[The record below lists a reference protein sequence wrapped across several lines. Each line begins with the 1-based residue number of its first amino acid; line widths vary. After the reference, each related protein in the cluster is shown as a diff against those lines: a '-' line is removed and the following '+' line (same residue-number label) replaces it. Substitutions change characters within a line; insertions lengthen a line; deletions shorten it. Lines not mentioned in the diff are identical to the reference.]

1 MNLYGLSFILDGV
14 VKMILCCLGVVGNSI
29 SIILLLS
36 VRMRNSFNKLLAIL
50 AVFDLVYLV
59 TMMMD
64 SLRDLGFHSYF
75 QTLMF
80 PHFIYPLNSISLM
93 CSIYMTL
100 IVALE
105 RYMAG
110 IYRYQPASTRLLQS
124 LILVYNPLDYNRR
137 QQDSTAQRYHIINFV
152 CPLIILA
159 LLFNL
164 TKFFE
169 SEVVYYKVGNHTKV
183 DLDITPLRS
192 GIFILTQ
199 NLVSSDSFFR
209 LSVLFDN
216 L

>member
-1 MNLYGLSFILDGV
+1 MNLYSLSFILNGV
-14 VKMILCCLGVVGNSI
+14 VKMILCCLGVVGNAI
-29 SIILLLS
+29 SILLLLS

-64 SLRDLGFHSYF
+64 SLRDLGLHSYI

-80 PHFIYPLNSISLM
+80 PHFIFPLNSISLM

-105 RYMAG
+105 RYMA
-110 IYRYQPASTRLLQS
+110 
-124 LILVYNPLDYNRR
+124 VYNPLDYNRR

-159 LLFNL
+159 FRREEVDQPAKPRHSIITTKDRQSIRML
-164 TKFFE
+164 TG
-169 SEVVYYKVGNHTKV
+169 S
-183 DLDITPLRS
+183 
-192 GIFILTQ
+192 
-199 NLVSSDSFFR
+199 VSR
-209 LSVLFDN
+209 IDN
-216 L
+216 CQ

>member
-1 MNLYGLSFILDGV
+1 MFCDPVSCQASDEELMSLCGLSFILNGV
-14 VKMILCCLGVVGNSI
+14 VKMILCCFGVVGNAI
-29 SIILLLS
+29 SILLLLS

-64 SLRDLGFHSYF
+64 SLRDLGLHSYF

-105 RYMAG
+105 RYMA
-110 IYRYQPASTRLLQS
+110 
-124 LILVYNPLDYNRR
+124 VYNPLDYNRR

-159 LLFNL
+159 FIFNL

-169 SEVVYYKVGNHTKV
+169 SEVVYYTVGNHTKV
-183 DLDITPLRS
+183 DLDITPLRF
-192 GIFILTQ
+192 GFYK
-199 NLVSSDSFFR
+199 NNFSFSIMSIHFGH
-209 LSVLFDN
+209 S
-216 L
+216 